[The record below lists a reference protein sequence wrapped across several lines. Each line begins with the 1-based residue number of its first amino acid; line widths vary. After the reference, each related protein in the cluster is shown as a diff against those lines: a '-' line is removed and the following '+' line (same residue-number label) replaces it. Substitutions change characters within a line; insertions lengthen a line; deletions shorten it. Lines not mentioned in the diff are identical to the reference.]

1 MAGQQTMMI
10 VLIGVSLWGICSAA
24 PMECHFNSQAL
35 CKYEGRH
42 YSLGETWMEG
52 CLQCTCLHPVGV
64 GCCETV
70 HRPVDFPPWC
80 EVRVE
85 SPTCKV
91 TLVLASDP
99 RLPCIP
105 GEGNSVDP
113 SHGAMNMKLAG

>member
-1 MAGQQTMMI
+1 MEARNGEGFRERAIEVQRRDGRTANDDD
-10 VLIGVSLWGICSAA
+10 SLDWC
-24 PMECHFNSQAL
+24 L
-35 CKYEGRH
+35 T
-42 YSLGETWMEG
+42 LGHLFSSSNGMP
-52 CLQCTCLHPVGV
+52 LQLSS
-64 GCCETV
+64 V

-85 SPTCKV
+85 SPTCKL